1 MMTDHDGG
9 YVARRP
15 RHQATDSEG
24 PRVQVERGDG
34 KQPGP
39 IDAELLDLSRSG
51 ARLRIAAPLKV
62 GETITL
68 RLVDE
73 KSGVELTRPS
83 TVRWQRAEDDEIW
96 SIGCMFAEHVEWETL
111 GELFLNQI
119 LSTERPGQ
127 AR

>member
-1 MMTDHDGG
+1 MTDHDRG

-15 RHQATDSEG
+15 RHPAAGCRG
-24 PRVQVERGDG
+24 PCVRVERGAG
-34 KQPGP
+34 GEPGP

-51 ARLRIAAPLKV
+51 ARLRVAAPLKV
-62 GETITL
+62 GEAITV

-83 TVRWQRAEDDEIW
+83 TVRWQRAEDDQTW
-96 SIGCMFAEHVEWETL
+96 SVGCMFTQHVEWETL

-119 LSTERPGQ
+119 LSTDRPGQ
-127 AR
+127 VQ